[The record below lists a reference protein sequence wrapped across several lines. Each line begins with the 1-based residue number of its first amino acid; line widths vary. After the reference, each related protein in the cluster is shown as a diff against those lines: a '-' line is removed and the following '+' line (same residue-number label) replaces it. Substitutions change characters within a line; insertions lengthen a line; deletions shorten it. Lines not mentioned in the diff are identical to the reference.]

1 MRYLP
6 WQCESEGA
14 LCNCVPL
21 VEILRWFLRWSPKMP
36 GGNQE
41 SSKYHDASYSN
52 SSVWRFPNFCDGCF
66 CFSWLPLIFNN
77 VFKNSHTQKDGWK
90 ILWWNAVFM
99 FGWTDPGYKEIPKDP
114 EKNPTV
120 PRSFEGATFVQKT
133 HGWCWVCFQ
142 VDCGL
147 TDKTTKHSLHSKHS
161 TYAWLRHI
169 RLYLSTPGG
178 GNPIGF
184 VMGRSWES
192 FGGWISLW
200 CSLPLGSFKWHV

>member
-21 VEILRWFLRWSPKMP
+21 VKILRWFLRWPPKMP

-41 SSKYHDASYSN
+41 SSKYNDASYSS

-77 VFKNSHTQKDGWK
+77 VFLKFTHTHTQKDGWK

-99 FGWTDPGYKEIPKDP
+99 FGWTDPGYKEIPNDP
-114 EKNPTV
+114 EMIPQRQEVLKGPHL
-120 PRSFEGATFVQKT
+120 FKEI
-133 HGWCWVCFQ
+133 HGWCWVCFL
-142 VDCGL
+142 VYCGL
-147 TDKTTKHSLHSKHS
+147 SDKTFIAFKAFNVCLAEAHSSLLVY
-161 TYAWLRHI
+161 TWR
-169 RLYLSTPGG
+169 
-178 GNPIGF
+178 
-184 VMGRSWES
+184 WES
-192 FGGWISLW
+192 YRSCDGKVVVTICRLNFSKA
-200 CSLPLGSFKWHV
+200 LPSHRVI